1 MRSSANGARVAGVGC
16 VAVSRGVGAACAPSR
31 AWMIAAALVLAGCA
45 APPRVPADAEPEA
58 PAGTASSVLAAPA
71 PTRHE
76 TVLALGGERLQAE
89 WHLPPATA
97 GRPRGLVTLQ
107 HGFMR
112 ECHHL
117 RGTAQAIARAGL
129 ATLCLNT
136 SVAGGNP
143 AVARV
148 FAEALAAG
156 QMRLPDGGELPP
168 RIVVAG
174 FSAGA
179 HFAVVLGARLVDVAP
194 ARVAGAVLLDPV
206 AGRAFEPALERLSTT
221 GERPVLSLAAKSD
234 GCNARHNAHP
244 ALRRMAEAAQAAG
257 RDGFVGV
264 VFGARSTHM
273 DAEGEDT
280 DWLAFMACG
289 RLWPDA
295 TIVSALRSLAA
306 AWAAD
311 LIDGRRSGAA
321 WPGGAMLEGWLGSEP
336 RQLQPLR

>member
-1 MRSSANGARVAGVGC
+1 MRVA
-16 VAVSRGVGAACAPSR
+16 ARLLAAL
-31 AWMIAAALVLAGCA
+31 IAALLAGVLAGCA
-45 APPRVPADAEPEA
+45 SPSGGPGTSGAPGDAQTDGARGATPATPPAPSRHADTLVLGAARVPA
-58 PAGTASSVLAAPA
+58 
-71 PTRHE
+71 
-76 TVLALGGERLQAE
+76 E
-89 WHLPPATA
+89 WHTPHPSA
-97 GRPRGLVTLQ
+97 GAPRGLVTLQ

-112 ECHHL
+112 QCHHL
-117 RGTAQAIARAGL
+117 RGTAVAIARAGL

-143 AVARV
+143 ALAHDL
-148 FAEALAAG
+148 ADALASG
-156 QMRLPDGGELPP
+156 RLKLPDGTELPD

-179 HFAVVLGARLVDVAP
+179 HFAVVAGARLAEVAP
-194 ARVAGAVLLDPV
+194 ARLGGAVLLDPV
-206 AGRAFEPALERLSTT
+206 AGRAFEPALERLSAR

-244 ALRRMAEAAQAAG
+244 ALRRMAEAARAAG
-257 RDGFVGV
+257 REDFAGV

-295 TIVSALRSLAA
+295 AIVSALRSLAA
-306 AWAAD
+306 TWASD
-311 LIDGRRSGAA
+311 LVQGRRSGPA
-321 WPGGAMLEGWLGSEP
+321 WPGGAMLQGWLGSATV
-336 RQLQPLR
+336 QLLR